1 MLWIRTLRKPELN
14 SLINDVKHGDA
25 EAIAKAVEFVVAESL
40 GLWHNRARAKICRYF
55 KNHPPAPDECRR
67 MVDAIVE
74 RLTKGQFYQQF
85 KDQLTM
91 AIRFAPDR
99 MAASAAVASSS
110 DKEYIQ
116 RYANWVRHALYTVKA
131 NPNG

>member
-1 MLWIRTLRKPELN
+1 
-14 SLINDVKHGDA
+14 
-25 EAIAKAVEFVVAESL
+25 
-40 GLWHNRARAKICRYF
+40 
-55 KNHPPAPDECRR
+55 
-67 MVDAIVE
+67 
-74 RLTKGQFYQQF
+74 
-85 KDQLTM
+85 M